1 MNYNHLL
8 SNFQFDRESLLN
20 YGFVEVKPN
29 LLEYRVDLPNS
40 LYVRLRISPGKLEVD
55 VFDAIFNDK
64 YQPFVSGHGGSAIK
78 SEVRELVERILAQ
91 CAKKVDAK
99 KQVIEF
105 MQQRYGTE
113 PEFPWEE
120 YPNHCTFKARVS
132 QKWYALIM
140 RIQAKS
146 LGLHSEENIDV
157 INVKLPPEQISK
169 LIDGHKYFPAYH
181 MNKKYWL
188 TVVLNADTDF
198 VTLEQLIAI
207 SHDLVEK

>member
-20 YGFVEVKPN
+20 YGFVEIKPN

-40 LYVRLRISPGKLEVD
+40 LYVVLHISPGKLEVD
-55 VFDAIFNDK
+55 VYDAIFNDK

-78 SEVRELVERILAQ
+78 SEVRELVESILAR

-99 KQVIEF
+99 KQVMEF
-105 MQQRYGTE
+105 MQQKYGTK

-120 YPNHCTFKARVS
+120 YPEDCTFKARVS
-132 QKWYALIM
+132 KKWYALIM
-140 RIQAKS
+140 RIQSKS
-146 LGLHSEENIDV
+146 LGLPSAENIDV
-157 INVKLPPEQISK
+157 INVKLPPEQILK
-169 LIDGHKYFPAYH
+169 LVDGRRYFPAYH
-181 MNKKYWL
+181 MNKKYWI
-188 TVVLNADTDF
+188 TVVLNAETDF
-198 VTLEQLIAI
+198 ATLQQLIVT